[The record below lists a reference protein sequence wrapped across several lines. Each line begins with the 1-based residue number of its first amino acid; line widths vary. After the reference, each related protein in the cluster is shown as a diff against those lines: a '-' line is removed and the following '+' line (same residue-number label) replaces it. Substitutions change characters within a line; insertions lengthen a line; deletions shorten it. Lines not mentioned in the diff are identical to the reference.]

1 MGEAQVARPSI
12 FGPPPTKTICKPS
25 KPPFQKALAA
35 QIEDRR
41 RKGLCFYCDEK
52 WVAGHKCKTPRFFLM
67 EGVQASMP
75 EVEVCSEEI
84 QVEEC
89 IGSEVSSNLINS
101 TAEITL
107 NALLGSPSPGTMRV
121 LGRVNHQELV
131 ILIDT
136 GSTYNFLDT
145 SIWMLLK
152 LPISVEDNFEV
163 KIANGA
169 LV

>member
-1 MGEAQVARPSI
+1 
-12 FGPPPTKTICKPS
+12 
-25 KPPFQKALAA
+25 
-35 QIEDRR
+35 
-41 RKGLCFYCDEK
+41 
-52 WVAGHKCKTPRFFLM
+52 M
-67 EGVQASMP
+67 EGVQASVP

-107 NALLGSPSPGTMRV
+107 NALLGSPSLGTMRV

-169 LV
+169 LVQTKGACHTVQLKL